1 MSERVSDWCRTD
13 LKALHNRP
21 NFFLPW
27 LRAPLARK
35 DYKCNHPW
43 VGLLDGK
50 VAVVTGTSRG
60 VGVGIAHELLRAG
73 ATVIGCSRSRLD
85 ALPGADAEPE
95 WARRSAQMV
104 CDQGDYTAVDRFV
117 TGVVDEY
124 GRIDI
129 LVNNAGGTVPA
140 PHAEEIPE
148 LVQRLQGAPR
158 SADDFERTALFHA
171 FAIQMNLI
179 SPLWFAIRVYRQM
192 KTQDGTGCIVNISS
206 GAGHPAGAPTLV
218 SYGAAKSGLNH
229 LTRSLAQEWGP
240 KVRVNCVALGPTIT
254 ENFRA
259 FVLPKD
265 DPTGSEYFAKVPM
278 KRGGEPA
285 EVGRTVVFL
294 ASGTVDFINGTTIEI
309 DGGMLPGVLYDA
321 GLKTITDLM

>member
-1 MSERVSDWCRTD
+1 M
-13 LKALHNRP
+13 
-21 NFFLPW
+21 
-27 LRAPLARK
+27 
-35 DYKCNHPW
+35 

-73 ATVIGCSRSRLD
+73 ANVIGCSRSPLD
-85 ALPGADAEPE
+85 GLPGADTNPDWVA
-95 WARRSAQMV
+95 RSAQMV
-104 CDQGDYTAVDRFV
+104 CDQGDYAAIDTFV
-117 TGVVDEY
+117 QQVADTY

-140 PHAEEIPE
+140 PHVEDIPE

-171 FAIQMNLI
+171 FAVQMNLI

-192 KTQDGTGCIVNISS
+192 KTQDSTGCIVNISS

-259 FVLPKD
+259 FVLPED
-265 DPTGSEYFAKVPM
+265 DPTGAEYFRNVPM

-294 ASGTVDFINGTTIEI
+294 ASGTADFINGTTIEI